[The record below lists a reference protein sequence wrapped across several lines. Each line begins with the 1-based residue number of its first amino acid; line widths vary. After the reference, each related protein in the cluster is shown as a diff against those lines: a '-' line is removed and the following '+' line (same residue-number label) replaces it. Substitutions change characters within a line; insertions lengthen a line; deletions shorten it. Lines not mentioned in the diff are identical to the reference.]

1 MTSILILKITNMK
14 KMHKGKKSK
23 TRSREDLIDGLPVL
37 RGMFVCPESLID
49 NIIPPVSELV
59 LSDLKSDEQDISLRE
74 EKKRNGITWAV

>member
-1 MTSILILKITNMK
+1 MK